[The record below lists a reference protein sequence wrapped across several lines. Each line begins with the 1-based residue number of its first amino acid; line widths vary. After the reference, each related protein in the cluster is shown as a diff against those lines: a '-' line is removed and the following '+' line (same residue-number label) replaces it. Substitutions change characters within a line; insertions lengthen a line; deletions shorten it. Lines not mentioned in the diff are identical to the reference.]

1 MFTEVSEVLRHS
13 HTLFR
18 KCLNFQSISPHLRSH
33 NLLTDNEWEVISK
46 KESRKDQ
53 VDEFLKCLPHKGKG
67 CLNRLVECLQSS
79 LDHSG
84 HQDIINEL
92 NKQPIPDVPQLKLDH
107 SVSQVRAYKH
117 VMLK

>member
-1 MFTEVSEVLRHS
+1 MSTEVSKVLRHS

-33 NLLTDNEWEVISK
+33 NLLTDNKWEVISK
-46 KESRKDQ
+46 KESREDQ

-67 CLNRLVECLQSS
+67 CLSRLVECLQSS

-107 SVSQVRAYKH
+107 SVSQVRAYQH